1 MSYHHLSRKERG
13 MIALWENNRV
23 PRREIARRLH
33 RSPSTISRELANGKG
48 EGRYRADEAQKR
60 SVLRRQASHRTL
72 RYQDPWIQ
80 QYVREKLSQCWSP
93 EQIAGRLRREYP
105 QEPAKWVSC
114 SSIYRWLKK
123 GLLEQ
128 SAALQV
134 HLRHYKHQH
143 GEKRG
148 RFHGIRELN
157 ERSRQALWRKR
168 VGDWEVD
175 TIVSSNRKGCLLSV
189 CDRKS
194 RYCGLVLLRSCS
206 AKEAMR
212 GFRFLFEDG
221 KLPLKTMT
229 GDRGKEFAC
238 YQEVEKTLGVPFYFT
253 RPHAPWQKPSVE
265 NLNGLVRQFF
275 PRGTNFQEMSQQEVT
290 QVMDMLNHRPRKC
303 LRFASPAEVLHFT

>member
-194 RYCGLVLLRSCS
+194 RYCGLVPLRNCS
-206 AKEAMR
+206 AKEAM
-212 GFRFLFEDG
+212 GIS
-221 KLPLKTMT
+221 LP
-229 GDRGKEFAC
+229 
-238 YQEVEKTLGVPFYFT
+238 V
-253 RPHAPWQKPSVE
+253 
-265 NLNGLVRQFF
+265 
-275 PRGTNFQEMSQQEVT
+275 
-290 QVMDMLNHRPRKC
+290 
-303 LRFASPAEVLHFT
+303 

>member
-1 MSYHHLSRKERG
+1 M
-13 MIALWENNRV
+13 
-23 PRREIARRLH
+23 
-33 RSPSTISRELANGKG
+33 
-48 EGRYRADEAQKR
+48 
-60 SVLRRQASHRTL
+60 

-253 RPHAPWQKPSVE
+253 RPHSPWQKPSVE